1 MAHVTPSRINPYG
14 HVEDIR
20 QRFVALNQVRLERA
34 KSALRPRQ
42 RDALTLLPLL
52 FHLHQPRL
60 PGHLDGP
67 ARVPCGIYGY
77 QPDGET
83 LAAAQRLLGGIGQ
96 KLRPAKRQDIEALF
110 LMGSAGSIAFSPRSD
125 LDVWLC
131 LRSGLEEKQ
140 VDALRDKA
148 RAVERWAR
156 EYGLEL
162 HVFVME
168 TARFRQG
175 ISDSVSEDNSGSS
188 QHFLLL
194 DEFYRTG
201 VWMAGAHPLWWYV
214 PPEHEDDYDDYAPRL
229 ISTGNLSRH
238 QAIDLGGL
246 ARVPAGEF
254 FGAALWQLYKGL
266 SAPYKSFLKITLLE
280 AYAREYPATRL
291 LASEFKARLYQGERD
306 PDALDPYLQLLAR
319 LEDHA
324 VQDPELLDL
333 LRRCFYFKV
342 DLPLSHPESEDGW
355 RRELLRKTVTRWGW
369 NQDTVEHLDA
379 RSRWKYPQVKRE
391 RRLLMDHL
399 SRTYLF
405 LSRFA
410 RRHGQDRTIS
420 AADLDLLG
428 RKIYVAFERKPGK
441 IERVN
446 PGIAPDL
453 SEAQV
458 SLYRIPR
465 ENGAQWRLY
474 AGKVEPADL
483 SRARPL
489 KQADHAMELL
499 VWAHIN
505 GIIDRGTLVI
515 LHTPGSQ
522 LNNLEVKSIL
532 DLLHKLLP
540 PELIHKDRDQALR
553 EPPKVIRSALFV
565 NTGILP
571 RAMRSGLDKQLV
583 SGHADIFRF
592 GSRRENLAQH
602 FDHLTVT
609 SWGEIFVHHYHGMS
623 GLLDCLCRYL
633 QWAPLAQ
640 RTPPPPLPVHSF
652 SSHFDHIVTQRL
664 ERLLASLVAAFYGAP
679 ADTEPRYI
687 IEAEGGYHLVTV
699 DMGSLR
705 HERLPNLK
713 ALLSRLERPQLSF
726 SPILVDEHA
735 LRDTPLPAILRH
747 NEAGVIQLFRQRQDH
762 ATRLFVLDERGSLFV
777 HTLPDPDARRVAE
790 HLGRFLTTV
799 TRRQS
804 LLCPDPDYHAPPLRH
819 YRIHTQGKEFHIHR
833 EEEPEEPDKDYLE
846 IRVIGSDQNG
856 RLDFT
861 LVCGEEEFTS
871 SELGEGIFRAAAR
884 AIHAHRR
891 AGRIYPAYITDLDLA
906 PALLGLERY
915 QPIQTV
921 HFLHYK
927 RRIEARLSEELS
939 RLQSDDGSAPSSQSR
954 K

>member
-1 MAHVTPSRINPYG
+1 MSYVTRSRINPYG
-14 HVEDIR
+14 HIEDIR
-20 QRFVALNQVRLERA
+20 QRFVALNHARLERT

-60 PGHLDGP
+60 PGHLDTP

-77 QPDGET
+77 QPDDEAR
-83 LAAAQRLLGGIGQ
+83 AATQRLLGGIGE
-96 KLRPAKRQDIEALF
+96 KIRPAKRQDIEAMF

-131 LRSGLEEKQ
+131 LRSGLEASQ
-140 VDALRDKA
+140 VEALSDKA

-175 ISDSVSEDNSGSS
+175 ISDSVSTENSGSS

-238 QAIDLGGL
+238 QVIDLGGL
-246 ARVPAGEF
+246 ARIPAGEF

-280 AYAREYPATRL
+280 AYAREYPDTRL
-291 LASEFKARLYQGERD
+291 LACDFKARLYQGESD
-306 PDALDPYLQLLAR
+306 PDALDPYLQLLNR
-319 LEDHA
+319 LERHA
-324 VQDPELLDL
+324 AQRPELLEL

-342 DLPLSHPESEDGW
+342 DLPLTQPEGEEDW
-355 RRELLRKTVTRWGW
+355 RHTLLRQTVARWRW
-369 NQDTVEHLDA
+369 DRDTLAHLDA
-379 RSRWKYPQVKRE
+379 RIRWKYPQVKRE

-410 RRHGQDRTIS
+410 RRHGEDRTIS

-453 SEAQV
+453 SETQV
-458 SLYRIPR
+458 SLHRIPR

-474 AGKVEPADL
+474 AGKVEPGEVAQ
-483 SRARPL
+483 ARPL
-489 KQADHAMELL
+489 KQADHPLELL
-499 VWAHIN
+499 VWAHVN

-522 LNNLEVKSIL
+522 LNNLAVKSIL

-553 EPPKVIRSALFV
+553 SAPKVIRSALFV
-565 NTGILP
+565 NTGVLP

-602 FDHLTVT
+602 FDHLIVT
-609 SWGEIFVHHYHGMS
+609 SWGEIFVHHYQGMS

-640 RTPPPPLPVHSF
+640 RTPPPPLPVYSF

-679 ADTEPRYI
+679 AEADPRYI

-705 HERLPNLK
+705 HERLPHLK

-735 LRDTPLPAILRH
+735 LRDTPLPVILRH
-747 NEAGVIQLFRQRQDH
+747 NEAGVIQIFRQRLEH
-762 ATRLFVLDERGSLFV
+762 GTRLFVLDERGSLFV
-777 HTLPDPDARRVAE
+777 HTLPDPDSRRVAE
-790 HLGRFLTTV
+790 HLGDFLTTV

-804 LLCPDPDYHAPPLRH
+804 LLCPEPDYQAPPLRH
-819 YRIHTQGKEFHIHR
+819 YGIQQRGKEFHVHAEEER
-833 EEEPEEPDKDYLE
+833 EERDKDYLE
-846 IRVIGSDQNG
+846 IRVIGSDDNG

-861 LVCGEEEFTS
+861 LICDGEEFSS
-871 SELGEGIFRAAAR
+871 SELGEGVFRAAAR
-884 AIHAHRR
+884 AIQQRR
-891 AGRIYPAYITDLDLA
+891 RSGETYPAYITDLDLA
-906 PALLGLERY
+906 PSLLGLEHY
-915 QPIQTV
+915 QPIQTI

-939 RLQSDDGSAPSSQSR
+939 RLQSDDGNTPRSQSR